1 MLEINRIY
9 NEDCTK
15 GMERIDDGMVDCIL
29 TDPPYLYLKNQKL
42 DIPFDEEA
50 FFTQAARVLKKDAF
64 IVLFGRGTSFY
75 RWNTAL
81 ADLGF
86 KFKEEIVWNKIMN
99 SSPVLP
105 LQRVHETISF
115 HCRGNGKINK
125 VKVPYVEKRKYEVDR
140 ILSDMKRFLSG
151 IKKPGTLEM
160 VVKYLE
166 SMDSETLI
174 MDKKKTI
181 KYNTSLHE
189 GDFKRMSVEAWTARS
204 MTEGLFESDI
214 ITELRDHYKMIH
226 PTEKPVRLLERLLA
240 LVTLDGDLVLDP
252 FSGSA
257 STAVAAKYTGR
268 NFIGF
273 EIDREFF
280 EAGNKRLMEKLI

>member
-15 GMERIDDGMVDCIL
+15 GMERIDDGTIDCIL

-50 FFTQAARVLKKDAF
+50 FFNQAARVLKKDGF

-75 RWNTAL
+75 RWNTTL

-86 KFKEEIVWNKIMN
+86 KFKEEIVWNKIN
-99 SSPVLP
+99 TSSPL
-105 LQRVHETISF
+105 LALSRVHETISF
-115 HCRGNGKINK
+115 HCRGNGKINR
-125 VKVPYVEKRKYEVDR
+125 VKIPYME
-140 ILSDMKRFLSG
+140 
-151 IKKPGTLEM
+151 IKKYKPETI
-160 VVKYLE
+160 VKDINRL
-166 SMDSETLI
+166 
-174 MDKKKTI
+174 KTI
-181 KYNTSLHE
+181 LVNEKILDEILAYVNSGEVLWSSEMKKYSIVMQSKIRNCSRPLKN
-189 GDFKRMSVEAWTARS
+189 FRS
-204 MTEGLFESDI
+204 MKDGLYEQDI
-214 ITELRDHYKMIH
+214 IQCSSQETKRLH